1 MDNILNK
8 IKENKVEVIF
18 AGIILIIL
26 LFLTVDFSAPETNDN
41 KDVVVE
47 KETDKESVKEVK
59 VDVKGAVN
67 KPGVYTLKS
76 DKRVIDA
83 INMAGGLTDEAD
95 TSLINLSKKLT
106 DEMVIDIYTKA
117 EMQDQN
123 QVCPPCECPE
133 LSDACI
139 ESSSSASDVSEN
151 DSESS
156 KETTKENSKQTNTN
170 KKISINT
177 GTLEELQT
185 LDGIGETKAK
195 AIIGYRET
203 NGAFKKIEEIKNVS
217 GIGDS
222 TYEKIKDRITI

>member
-1 MDNILNK
+1 MENILNK

-18 AGIILIIL
+18 AGIILVIL
-26 LFLTVDFSAPETNDN
+26 LFLTVDFSETKPKDN
-41 KDVVVE
+41 NEEEVTE
-47 KETDKESVKEVK
+47 KETEAVKEVK

-67 KPGVYTLKS
+67 SPGVYTLKS

-83 INMAGGLTDEAD
+83 INAAGGLTSEAD
-95 TSLINLSKKLT
+95 TSLINLSKKLS
-106 DEMVIDIYTKA
+106 DEMVIMIYTKA
-117 EMQDQN
+117 EMEAQDMI
-123 QVCPPCECPE
+123 CPPCECPE

-139 ESSSSASDVSEN
+139 ETNTEST
-151 DSESS
+151 SESS
-156 KETTKENSKQTNTN
+156 SDSSSTSEKEESSQKESDPN
-170 KKISINT
+170 KKVSINT

-203 NGAFKKIEEIKNVS
+203 NGLFKKIEEIKNVS

-222 TYEKIKDRITI
+222 TYEKIKDRITL